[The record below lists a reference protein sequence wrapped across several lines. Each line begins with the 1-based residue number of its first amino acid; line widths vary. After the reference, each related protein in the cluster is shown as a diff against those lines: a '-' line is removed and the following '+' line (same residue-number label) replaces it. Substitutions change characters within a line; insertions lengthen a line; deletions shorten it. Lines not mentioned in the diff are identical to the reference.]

1 LNPNVII
8 TWTVTGLSHE
18 ASFVVKLD
26 AFLHVAVDVLEAAL
40 FVVATIFVQA
50 VIGPFFD
57 TFP

>member
-1 LNPNVII
+1 MNPTAII
-8 TWTVTGLSHE
+8 TWTVSGLSGE
-18 ASFVVKLD
+18 ASFVVKHD

-50 VIGPFFD
+50 VVGPFFD